1 MIYTVLK
8 KIIEKEIEALSAR
21 QTYLEKFEEKVNCI
35 DLEQDELEFM
45 SGNIPM
51 MGNSFCKVK
60 HCVS

>member
-51 MGNSFCKVK
+51 
-60 HCVS
+60 